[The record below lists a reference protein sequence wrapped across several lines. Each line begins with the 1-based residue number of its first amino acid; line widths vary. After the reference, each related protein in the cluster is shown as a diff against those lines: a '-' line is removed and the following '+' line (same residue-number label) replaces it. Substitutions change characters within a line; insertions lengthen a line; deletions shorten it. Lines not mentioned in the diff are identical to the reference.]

1 MPHQL
6 STSYLQDSIGLF
18 HYYKKLADRAMEQCP
33 DDALFISLDAE
44 SNSIAIIV
52 KHMAG
57 NMRSRWLD
65 FLTTD
70 GEKSDRNRDTEFET
84 PPATRAQL
92 MEQWERG
99 WKYVFDALEPLT
111 EADLTRTVTIRTE
124 PHSVMQAINRQVAHY
139 AHHVGQILFLAKHL
153 TFTKTGKWE
162 SLSVPRGQSA
172 EMNAKVAA
180 GKFSQQETLFSPK
193 KS

>member
-18 HYYKKLADRAMEQCP
+18 RYYKKLGDRAMAQCP
-33 DDALFISLDAE
+33 DEALFVTLDPE

-52 KHMAG
+52 KHLAG
-57 NMRSRWLD
+57 NMRSRWLN

-70 GEKSDRNRDTEFET
+70 GEKPDRNRDTEFEA
-84 PPATRAQL
+84 PASTRAEL
-92 MEQWERG
+92 IEQWERG
-99 WKYVFDALEPLT
+99 WKYLFDALEPLT

-139 AHHVGQILFLAKHL
+139 SMHIGQIVFAAKHL
-153 TFTKTGKWE
+153 TAANTGKWQ
-162 SLSVPRGQSA
+162 SLTIPRGQSSQFTA
-172 EMNAKVAA
+172 DVAA
-180 GKFSQQETLFSPK
+180 GKRSQR
-193 KS
+193 

>member
-1 MPHQL
+1 MPHEL
-6 STSYLQDSIGLF
+6 STSYLRDSIGLF
-18 HYYKKLADRAMEQCP
+18 HYYKKLAERAMAQCP
-33 DDALFISLDAE
+33 DECLFVTLDAE

-52 KHMAG
+52 KHMSG
-57 NMRSRWLD
+57 NMRSRWRD

-70 GEKSDRNRDTEFET
+70 GEKPDRNRDTEFET
-84 PPATRAQL
+84 PPASRTEL
-92 MEQWERG
+92 VEMWERG
-99 WKYVFDALEPLT
+99 WKYLFDALEPLS

-162 SLSVPRGQSA
+162 SLSVPRGKSA
-172 EMNAKVAA
+172 EINAQVAA
-180 GKFSQQETLFSPK
+180 GKLS
-193 KS
+193 

>member
-18 HYYKKLADRAMEQCP
+18 RYYKKLGDRAMAQCP
-33 DDALFISLDAE
+33 DEALFISLDAE

-52 KHMAG
+52 KHLSG

-70 GEKSDRNRDTEFET
+70 GEKPDRNRDTEFET

-124 PHSVMQAINRQVAHY
+124 PHSVMQAINRQVALY
-139 AHHVGQILFLAKHL
+139 AHHVGQILFLAKHF
-153 TFTKTGKWE
+153 TFAKTGKWE
-162 SLSVPRGQSA
+162 SLSVPRGKSA
-172 EMNAKVAA
+172 DMNAKVAA

-193 KS
+193 KV

>member
-1 MPHQL
+1 MQHQL

-18 HYYKKLADRAMEQCP
+18 RYYKKLGDRAMAQCP
-33 DDALFISLDAE
+33 DEALFSTLDPE

-52 KHMAG
+52 KHLSG

-70 GEKSDRNRDTEFET
+70 GEKADRNRDTEFES
-84 PPATRAQL
+84 PANTRAEL
-92 MEQWERG
+92 IEQWERG

-124 PHSVMQAINRQVAHY
+124 PHSVMQAINRQIAHY

-162 SLSVPRGQSA
+162 SLSVPRGKSTD
-172 EMNAKVAA
+172 MNAKVAA
-180 GKFSQQETLFSPK
+180 GKFSQQETLFSSK
-193 KS
+193 KP

>member
-18 HYYKKLADRAMEQCP
+18 RYYKKLGDRAMAQCP
-33 DDALFISLDAE
+33 DEALFVTLDPE

-52 KHMAG
+52 KHLAG
-57 NMRSRWLD
+57 NMRSRWLN

-70 GEKSDRNRDTEFET
+70 GEKLDRNRDTEFET
-84 PPATRAQL
+84 QARTRAEL
-92 MEQWERG
+92 IEQRERG

-162 SLSVPRGQSA
+162 SLSVPRGKSA
-172 EMNAKVAA
+172 EINAKTAA
-180 GKFSQQETLFSPK
+180 GETSARAALFASK
-193 KS
+193 QN